1 MEFEASRAKAVDKLN
16 YFVENNLS
24 EYSKLRNFDFGP
36 DDRSNISCLSP
47 YITHGV
53 INELEVIDKSL
64 KKFSF
69 AKNEKF
75 IQEVLWRVYWKG
87 WLELRPNVWSD
98 YLVELN
104 NLRNE
109 FKSNQN
115 YLNAIEG
122 KTNIECFNQWVK
134 ELKENNYLHNHTRM
148 WFASIWIFTLELP
161 WQLGAEF
168 FMQHLYDGDAAS
180 NTLGWRWV
188 AGVQTQG
195 KHYLASEWNIRKFTN
210 NRFQNIQLN
219 ENAPPI
225 FSDKTYSIGKKDFLN
240 FEILEDK
247 ILFLGN
253 SNEIAESIAC
263 LKGKGPTDTMELVY
277 AQANALG
284 FDIGDVIANGSALN
298 EFRLMLIRQGVDE
311 SVAQQLINEP
321 WSVLQRSPQQYSIQV
336 EKSGYLAD
344 LDALVIGQVLCEA
357 GAGRSV
363 QESDIDHGIGI
374 EIHRSIG
381 ERVESGD
388 AIMTLDGPFGIDI
401 HLIQRLKQAITISD
415 YQVKLGTRILETVTI
430 SDCPTT

>member
-16 YFVENNLS
+16 YFIENNLS

-36 DDRSNISCLSP
+36 DNRSNISCLSP

-109 FKSNQN
+109 FKKNQN

-134 ELKENNYLHNHTRM
+134 ELKGNNYLHNHTRM

-195 KHYLASEWNIRKFTN
+195 KHYLASEWNIKKFTN
-210 NRFQNIQLN
+210 NRFQDIKLN

-240 FEILEDK
+240 SEILEDK
-247 ILFLGN
+247 ILLIFENNMTFEFSDFKEHKFKKILLI
-253 SNEIAESIAC
+253 SNEANRNIKLSEKVLKFKANLLENQKTRLIEKSINC
-263 LKGKGPTDTMELVY
+263 ETININDLKNITEKVY
-277 AQANALG
+277 ALYPTVSENLSFIQNNQLQNIKFLYRKLDQFSWQYCNKG
-284 FDIGDVIANGSALN
+284 FFNFKNYIPKIIANFN
-298 EFRLMLIRQGVDE
+298 
-311 SVAQQLINEP
+311 
-321 WSVLQRSPQQYSIQV
+321 
-336 EKSGYLAD
+336 
-344 LDALVIGQVLCEA
+344 
-357 GAGRSV
+357 
-363 QESDIDHGIGI
+363 
-374 EIHRSIG
+374 
-381 ERVESGD
+381 
-388 AIMTLDGPFGIDI
+388 
-401 HLIQRLKQAITISD
+401 
-415 YQVKLGTRILETVTI
+415 
-430 SDCPTT
+430 